1 MLNNALKKVKYIN
14 TLCISNYGLFKGQK
28 DVLII
33 KVYYGDKSII
43 GTGNICLIY
52 LCELNIFSG

>member
-14 TLCISNYGLFKGQK
+14 TICISDYGLFKGQK

-33 KVYYGDKSII
+33 KVYYRDKSII
-43 GTGNICLIY
+43 GGNICLIY
-52 LCELNIFSG
+52 LSELNIFSG